1 MMYREKVNA
10 WIDAHRQDYI
20 DMLTRWVRIP
30 SIKSDAEINA
40 PFGPELRRMLDTAAE
55 DIRALGFPVRIFDG
69 YAMDAT
75 LGLPEAEPVAVLEA
89 ALAAN
94 DGKEYDISICCVNVE
109 ACEMSAILPV
119 REGGIVYFFSMA
131 TSFTRAALGAEGV
144 GKDITMIIGNGY
156 AKDHAEITLNVL
168 RENKKLR
175 ELFDKKY
182 V

>member
-1 MMYREKVNA
+1 MKKVGPKGNVVGV
-10 WIDAHRQDYI
+10 
-20 DMLTRWVRIP
+20 VRNP
-30 SIKSDAEINA
+30 AQVPA
-40 PFGPELRRMLDTAAE
+40 LMELGVYHKVIVAS
-55 DIRALGFPVRIFDG
+55 
-69 YAMDAT
+69 AT
-75 LGLPEAEPVAVLEA
+75 EPVAVLEK
-89 ALAAN
+89 ALEAN
-94 DGKEYDISICCVNVE
+94 DGREYDLSISCVNVE

-119 REGGIVYFFSMA
+119 KDRGTVYFFSMA

-144 GKDITMIIGNGY
+144 GKDVTLIIGNGY

>member
-1 MMYREKVNA
+1 M
-10 WIDAHRQDYI
+10 
-20 DMLTRWVRIP
+20 
-30 SIKSDAEINA
+30 
-40 PFGPELRRMLDTAAE
+40 
-55 DIRALGFPVRIFDG
+55 
-69 YAMDAT
+69 
-75 LGLPEAEPVAVLEA
+75 
-89 ALAAN
+89 
-94 DGKEYDISICCVNVE
+94 NVE

>member
-1 MMYREKVNA
+1 MKKVGPKGNVVGV
-10 WIDAHRQDYI
+10 
-20 DMLTRWVRIP
+20 VRNP
-30 SIKSDAEINA
+30 KQVPALM
-40 PFGPELRRMLDTAAE
+40 ELGVYNKVIVAS
-55 DIRALGFPVRIFDG
+55 
-69 YAMDAT
+69 AT
-75 LGLPEAEPVAVLEA
+75 EPVAVLNE

-119 REGGIVYFFSMA
+119 RDRGTVYFFSMA

-144 GKDITMIIGNGY
+144 GKDVNMIVGNGY

-168 RENKKLR
+168 RENEKLR
-175 ELFDKKY
+175 KLFDQKY